1 MLKKFDETW
10 TNFIDELVEEMLEI
24 LDNNEDYYKNKI
36 LPKLSS
42 SRLPSHKSILSYFL
56 TIGK

>member
-10 TNFIDELVEEMLEI
+10 TNFIDELVEEI